1 MSPSHTLKRHLRS
14 ILVQIGMRQPASRDV
29 PDEDLAL
36 GYAGWEGVDPQRA
49 FGLVPDARAVRDLPG
64 WAPPRRVV
72 VTDASPQRLAW
83 LQQVAPAVEFTSID
97 FRQHGRPLEADA
109 VIGWCTLDMVKA
121 NPRLRWVQLDTVGI
135 EMHPERNAEL
145 AARAILTCNLRNVSS
160 PLVAEHAVALLLA
173 LSRRLQDYQRQ
184 QRQRIWDPSVAR
196 LAQMQVLDGRK
207 ALIVGLGSIGSRVAG
222 ILYGMGMQVS
232 AVRNRSLDP
241 PPGVHRVGTLTQL
254 TEFLAD
260 SDVVINTLPQTPQTR
275 HLFDTTAFSRMKSGA
290 LFINVGRGS
299 SVVTADLVA
308 ALQQGHLA
316 GAGLDVVDSEPL
328 VRNHPL
334 WRMNNVI
341 ITPHVAA
348 RSLAVKQ
355 REWWVMRENLR
366 RYVAG
371 DPMLCV
377 VDTLKGY

>member
-1 MSPSHTLKRHLRS
+1 MSAGQTLKRHLRS
-14 ILVQIGMRQPASRDV
+14 MLVRAGMRDPADRDTR
-29 PDEDLAL
+29 DADLVL
-36 GYAGWEGVDPQRA
+36 GYDAWEGIDPETA
-49 FGLVPDARAVRDLPG
+49 FGLAADTRPVREYS
-64 WAPPRRVV
+64 WWKPPQQVV

-83 LQQVAPAVEFTSID
+83 LQPVAPGVELMSIN
-97 FRQHGRPLEADA
+97 FEQHKTPFEADA
-109 VIGWCTLDMVKA
+109 VMGWCTLDMVTG

-145 AARAILTCNLRNVSS
+145 AARGILTSNLRNVSS
-160 PLVAEHAVALLLA
+160 PVVAEHAVALLLA
-173 LSRRLQDYQRQ
+173 LSRRLPDYQ
-184 QRQRIWDPSVAR
+184 QRQRIWDPTYAD
-196 LAQMQVLDGRK
+196 LAQMRVLDGRK
-207 ALIVGLGSIGSRVAG
+207 ALVVGLGSIGTRVAR
-222 ILYGMGMQVS
+222 ILNGMGMQVS
-232 AVRNRSLDP
+232 AVRNRMGDLPACVS
-241 PPGVHRVGTLTQL
+241 RAGTLAQL
-254 TEFLAD
+254 REFLAD
-260 SDVVINTLPQTPQTR
+260 SDVVVSTLPQTPQTR
-275 HLFDTTAFSRMKSGA
+275 NIFDAAAFSRMKSGA
-290 LFINVGRGS
+290 LFVNVGRGS

-348 RSLAVKQ
+348 RGLAVKQ

-371 DPMLCV
+371 EPMLCV